1 MPFACNLTQAR
12 IFVISVLVLRQED
25 NCYSFPSSHPHQLT
39 LTMSGSTSK
48 PGKPVFS
55 IIYPCHQLRMTSGKW
70 GYVGKAPP
78 RSSTS
83 SSASSTSS
91 VSWQSSTAS
100 KPPYSAPPSTMPPCA
115 CPITYPGPAPNP
127 PQASSQQSRPSS
139 STPLPTSFSF
149 LRHNTVT
156 PATATFHVVA
166 PSMSKPATTSAMAQ
180 ESGLVHSQFTE
191 ACICANCSYRTTH
204 TKWQSIPTHL
214 HCSSIPRMLVKLLW
228 FFPNLNRVYYWSTV
242 CRLCPMMFLMF
253 RKGSHSI
260 GANILPVLMKC
271 FSGGSSSSRTV

>member
-1 MPFACNLTQAR
+1 MHDLSPHCAWKLSTTFINSFFAFVQA
-12 IFVISVLVLRQED
+12 SCSQSHPLH
-25 NCYSFPSSHPHQLT
+25 HPHQLT

-55 IIYPCHQLRMTSGKW
+55 IIYPCHQLRTTSEKW

-78 RSSTS
+78 CSSTS

-91 VSWQSSTAS
+91 VSRQSSTAS
-100 KPPYSAPPSTMPPCA
+100 KPPYSTPSSTMPPHA
-115 CPITYPGPAPNP
+115 HPIAYPELAPNP
-127 PQASSQQSRPSS
+127 PQASSQQSCPSS

-149 LRHNTVT
+149 LRCNTVT
-156 PATATFHVVA
+156 PATATPCAVA

-180 ESGLVHSQFTE
+180 ESSPVRSQFTE

-214 HCSSIPRMLVKLLW
+214 HCSSIPRMLVKLL
-228 FFPNLNRVYYWSTV
+228 
-242 CRLCPMMFLMF
+242 
-253 RKGSHSI
+253 
-260 GANILPVLMKC
+260 
-271 FSGGSSSSRTV
+271 